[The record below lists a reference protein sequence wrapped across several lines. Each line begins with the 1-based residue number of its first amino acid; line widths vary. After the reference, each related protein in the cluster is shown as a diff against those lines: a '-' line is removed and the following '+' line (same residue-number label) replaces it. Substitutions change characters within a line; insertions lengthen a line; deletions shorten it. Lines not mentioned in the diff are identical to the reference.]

1 MEGLAKCLS
10 TFGALMDLLG
20 LGRSGLFPALRK
32 NFQLLAAVSGACE
45 MMEASPIGWLV
56 FGTLSSPGVGTS
68 LIEGEDTGCLKAF
81 LTFTPTVSPGS
92 HHSLFLSS
100 FPRCSLTATIFQKL
114 ISQLGV
120 EFQPVTGGSQ

>member
-1 MEGLAKCLS
+1 
-10 TFGALMDLLG
+10 MDLLG

-68 LIEGEDTGCLKAF
+68 LIEGEDTGCLKGFSHLYTYCVSRFSPLLVPQF
-81 LTFTPTVSPGS
+81 LPQV
-92 HHSLFLSS
+92 LFHCNHIPKAYFSVG
-100 FPRCSLTATIFQKL
+100 C
-114 ISQLGV
+114 
-120 EFQPVTGGSQ
+120 